1 MKPLFLLKGIKG
13 PCQVPQGG
21 YMTLDVHIPRAV
33 AHWSSARESRSLKER
48 QEGLRQAATA
58 GRMDQATVQ

>member
-21 YMTLDVHIPRAV
+21 CMTPDVNIPRAV
-33 AHWSSARESRSLKER
+33 AHWSRSLKRR
-48 QEGLRQAATA
+48 QEGARKAATA
-58 GRMDQATVQ
+58 GRRGQATVQ